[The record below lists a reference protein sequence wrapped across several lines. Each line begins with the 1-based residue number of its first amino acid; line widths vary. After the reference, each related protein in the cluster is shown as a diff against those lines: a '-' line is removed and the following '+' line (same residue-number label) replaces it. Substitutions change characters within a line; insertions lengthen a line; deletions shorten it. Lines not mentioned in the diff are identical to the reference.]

1 MKRLISQT
9 RRQVLF
15 SAAAGLLA
23 GAAFCPAL
31 AADDL
36 TVFDWSGYETPDFH
50 PDYVAKHGASPTFSF
65 YGDEEEALA
74 KLMSGYK
81 SDLAHPCSQSF
92 VKWRDAGLIEPLDT
106 SKIAGWD
113 DLMPGITGMKD
124 LVTTADGKAWF
135 LPFDWGNVALIFR
148 TDKVQESEVESLH
161 VFADPKFQGRVSIG
175 DNVDDA
181 YALASLAI
189 GIKDWTKMTDEQFVQ
204 ASDFLRKV
212 HKNVR
217 LYWTDAA
224 EIAQAMAG
232 GDVDIAWAWNET
244 VKTLAR
250 DNVPTKLKRD
260 TKEGLSTWVCGY
272 VHLKDNP
279 GSDDKVYDYLSALNS
294 PQVSARIVNDWG
306 YGHANDKG
314 MKAIPA
320 EELQASGYADVDQFV
335 ANTLF
340 QAPVPT
346 ELKQK
351 MIAEFEKIKAGY

>member
-1 MKRLISQT
+1 MTMRTLPLRRL
-9 RRQVLF
+9 
-15 SAAAGLLA
+15 AAYATLLGLLSSSVA
-23 GAAFCPAL
+23 SPVL
-31 AADDL
+31 AAEDL
-36 TVFDWSGYETPDFH
+36 TVFEWSGYEDPNFH
-50 PDYVAKHGASPTFSF
+50 PDYVAKHGASPTFTF
-65 YGDEEEALA
+65 FGDEDEALA
-74 KLMSGYK
+74 KLMSGFK
-81 SDLAHPCSQSF
+81 VDIAHPCSQT
-92 VKWRDAGLIEPLDT
+92 VAKWRDAGLIEPLDT
-106 SKIAGWD
+106 SRIVGWD
-113 DLMPGITGMKD
+113 DLMTGITGMKD

-135 LPFDWGNVALIFR
+135 LPFDWGNAALIYR
-148 TDKVQESEVESLH
+148 TDKIEESEVESLH
-161 VFADPKFQGRVSIG
+161 AFADPKFEGRVSIG

-189 GIKDWTKMTDEQFVQ
+189 GLKDWTKMTDEQFVQ

-212 HKNVR
+212 HKNVL
-217 LYWTDAA
+217 LYWTDGT

-232 GDVDIAWAWNET
+232 GDVDLAWAWNES

-250 DNVPTKLKRD
+250 DNVPVKLKKD

-279 GSDDKVYDYLSALNS
+279 GSDDKVYDYLSAVNT
-294 PQVSARIVNDWG
+294 PPVSAYLVNQWG

-314 MKAIPA
+314 MKAIPV
-320 EELQASGYADVDQFV
+320 EELEASGYADVDQFL